1 MSATRTIIPDP
12 VAGNAVEV
20 KPLGAPNSAN
30 APTTKADQAVSLAR
44 DIPSLIKQAAIVDP
58 DLAAKWTGK
67 SLVASK
73 TIWGTL
79 ATMIVS
85 WAVTK
90 YGLGWSPEVCAE
102 VSGVAVMVA
111 TAFLRLV
118 TELPITG
125 IFRSATTNEAVAI
138 AAPAAPVVVVPATVK
153 GP

>member
-1 MSATRTIIPDP
+1 MSDRPIIDP
-12 VAGNAVEV
+12 IPSVPTQVS
-20 KPLGAPNSAN
+20 PLGAPNSVN
-30 APTTKADQAVSLAR
+30 APMTKADQAVSIAR

-90 YGLGWSPEVCAE
+90 YGLNWPPEVCAE

-111 TAFLRLV
+111 TAGLRLV

-125 IFRSATTNEAVAI
+125 IFRSATPNEAVAI
-138 AAPAAPVVVVPATVK
+138 AAPAAPVVVVPAAA
-153 GP
+153 P